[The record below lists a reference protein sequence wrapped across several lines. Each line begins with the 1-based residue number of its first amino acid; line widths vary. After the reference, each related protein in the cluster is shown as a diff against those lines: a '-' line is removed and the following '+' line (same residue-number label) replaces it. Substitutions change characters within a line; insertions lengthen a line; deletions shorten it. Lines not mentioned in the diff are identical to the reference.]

1 MKLSVSILEAD
12 SVHLCHLTLLDEIQ
26 SNPLRYSVTY
36 HYKDQFMKPLLPL

>member
-1 MKLSVSILEAD
+1 MKLSVSVLEAD

-26 SNPLRYSVTY
+26 SNPLCVTY